1 MDIKLYNSLTKKE
14 EIFKPIEEVKVGLY
28 SCGPTAY
35 FTAHIG
41 NFRSFLLSDIVRRT
55 FEFNGYEVRQV
66 MNITD
71 VGHLTDDADQ
81 GEDKVLVEALKQ
93 GKSMQEVAGPVI
105 EQFEKDLASLNIEK
119 PHHMPKASEHIPQM
133 IKLIEKLFENGLVYI
148 LSDGV
153 YFDTQRI
160 ENYGK
165 LATVD
170 MNGLMAGARVE
181 VNSEKRHPYD
191 FAVWKFSKSDKKAL
205 PAGRQGM
212 SFETKWGEG
221 YPGWHIECSAMS
233 REYLG
238 QPFDIHTGG
247 VDHVNVHHT
256 NEIAQSEGAYG
267 VPLANYWLHGEFL
280 LSGESKMSKSE
291 GSLFTLEDLEKEG
304 ISALEFRYFT
314 FTAHYRTQLKS
325 SLDSIKASA
334 VALKNLKNE
343 IATLP
348 KPTTPDED
356 YLTQFTEAINNDL
369 NMPQALSVLW
379 QMMKGSQNKAVVHA
393 TLLKMDEV
401 LGLGLNTT
409 FKVSESVQQL
419 VSERESARSSNNWKE
434 SDRLRKLINIEGF
447 EVEDTSEGQK
457 LKYVGTITNSDHN

>member
-1 MDIKLYNSLTKKE
+1 VDIKLYNSLGKRE
-14 EIFKPIEEVKVGLY
+14 EVFKPINSGKVGLY
-28 SCGPTAY
+28 SCGPTVY

-41 NFRSFLLSDIVRRT
+41 NFRSFILSDIVRRI
-55 FEFNGYEVRQV
+55 FEFNGYEVKQV

-81 GEDKVLVEALKQ
+81 GEDKVLVEAIRQ

-105 EQFEKDLASLNIEK
+105 AQFEKDLASLKIKK

-148 LSDGV
+148 LSDGI

-170 MNGLMAGARVE
+170 MNGLLAGARVE
-181 VNSEKRHPYD
+181 VNSEKRHPFD
-191 FAVWKFSKSDKKAL
+191 FAVWKFSKSDKK
-205 PAGRQGM
+205 GM
-212 SFETKWGEG
+212 SFETEWGWG

-256 NEIAQSEGAYG
+256 NEIAQSEGAFG
-267 VPLANYWLHGEFL
+267 IPLANYWLHGEFL

-291 GSLFTLEDLEKEG
+291 GSLYTLEDLEKEG

-314 FTAHYRTQLKS
+314 FTAHYRTQLKF
-325 SLDSIKASA
+325 SLESLKATA
-334 VALKNLKNE
+334 TALRNLKNE
-343 IATLP
+343 LSEF
-348 KPTTPDED
+348 PTPTKPDES
-356 YLTQFTEAINNDL
+356 YLNLFNEGINNDL

-379 QMMKGSQNKAVVHA
+379 QMMRSSQDKAIIHA

-401 LGLGLNTT
+401 LGLDLNTSYEI
-409 FKVSESVQQL
+409 SESVQQL
-419 VSERESARSSNNWKE
+419 VKEREKARLKNDWKE
-434 SDRLRKLINIEGF
+434 SDRLRKLINMEGF

-457 LKYVGTITNSDHN
+457 LKYVATITNVEHN